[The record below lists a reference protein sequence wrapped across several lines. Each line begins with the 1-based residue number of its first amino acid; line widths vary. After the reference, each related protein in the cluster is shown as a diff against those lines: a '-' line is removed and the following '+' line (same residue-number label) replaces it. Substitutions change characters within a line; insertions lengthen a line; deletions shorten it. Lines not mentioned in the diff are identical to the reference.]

1 MYNTVK
7 IWSGI
12 QKVLLSTYNQLGSI
26 AIVAL
31 TPPLPPP
38 PIAQH
43 SPQLKREDG
52 ASSTSLQLRS
62 GAVLEQ
68 EPAKVETTASCTH
81 LINSTFGKKRNK
93 LPAPLDTRMREER
106 GA

>member
-38 PIAQH
+38 PQLH
-43 SPQLKREDG
+43 SIP
-52 ASSTSLQLRS
+52 
-62 GAVLEQ
+62 
-68 EPAKVETTASCTH
+68 H
-81 LINSTFGKKRNK
+81 N
-93 LPAPLDTRMREER
+93 
-106 GA
+106 